1 MPKEDAFV
9 TKAFELA
16 KKILPSPQYEVRRSA
31 PLLYQINIDNK
42 LEIQVDVKKL
52 VRGKSSFE
60 TDLCVFE
67 KKSAEVSIPRVV
79 LEFKTKIT
87 THDVLTYSAK
97 ALKHKR
103 IYPYL
108 RYGMVASQELSIP
121 GRLFTHNEALDF
133 FVAVKDMKEE
143 IFTNFFTEL
152 LKAEIKTSQDLE
164 RIVYDKK
171 QVRLFR
177 TEVVLKAD

>member
-87 THDVLTYSAK
+87 THDVLTY
-97 ALKHKR
+97 
-103 IYPYL
+103 
-108 RYGMVASQELSIP
+108 
-121 GRLFTHNEALDF
+121 T
-133 FVAVKDMKEE
+133 
-143 IFTNFFTEL
+143 
-152 LKAEIKTSQDLE
+152 
-164 RIVYDKK
+164 
-171 QVRLFR
+171 
-177 TEVVLKAD
+177 